1 MADQTFVSIL
11 ESWVG
16 KPVTVVNPES
26 YKTTAL
32 GQGVS
37 FQTYEAKIA
46 TIGVDFVG
54 LAFVA
59 KRKESTLEVEQYVA
73 EATRQTM
80 LTTGRAMLFTT
91 LVLVTGFWLFMF
103 ATLIN
108 LIQFGF
114 LIGVTLI
121 IALLGDIFLA
131 PAMMELITRT
141 QCGREI
147 LLRWGNAQTA

>member
-1 MADQTFVSIL
+1 MIPNLAPIVITMGLMGWMEIPLDLSNML
-11 ESWVG
+11 LG
-16 KPVTVVNPES
+16 TVAIGLAVDDTIHFFHN
-26 YKTTAL
+26 
-32 GQGVS
+32 
-37 FQTYEAKIA
+37 FQTYYIQTQNAP
-46 TIGVDFVG
+46 
-54 LAFVA
+54 
-59 KRKESTLEVEQYVA
+59 

-108 LIQFGF
+108 LIQLGF

-131 PAMMELITRT
+131 PALMELITRT
-141 QCGREI
+141 QRGREV
-147 LLRWGNAQTA
+147 LLRWGKAQTA